1 MFVLFVL
8 AVPVFADDLDFSA
21 LKYLVV
27 QKDGRKKP
35 LDTVAI
41 ETVQKL
47 TGKKVFVEPGSGR
60 KMQPMDVVLSMWLQT
75 RDWERAPVILLT
87 HQPLKKTLGLPAE
100 EKYFSFGQLA
110 TPQFDGIVRQIALK
124 SEGQQKPQLTHE
136 EREAENIHRRMNVLT
151 EAVGLES
158 LAIVPHPT
166 SPKGAW
172 LPVTSIVEY
181 YGKEKEAES
190 QKLVQALGAAYMQRE
205 PAAFA
210 SASRQMRAFLQGLSP
225 SVYPT
230 PAEVR
235 REVHYNS
242 FHPFFKALVLYAI
255 AFVWMLATWRS
266 RNPAV
271 YWAGMAAF
279 VAGVFVHGYG
289 FYLRVMISGRPPITN
304 MYESVVWVSFGAA
317 LFALI
322 LEAIY
327 RQRYYIVGVA
337 PLSVLMLLLAD
348 QFPAVLDASIGPLVP
363 VLRSNY
369 WLAVH
374 VPTITLGYA
383 AFAVAMAVGHIA
395 LGCYIF
401 KPQAHEKIERL
412 EYLVYRAMQIG
423 VLLLAAGTILGG
435 IWAQEAWGRF
445 WGWDPKETWALI
457 ALLSYLVPLHGRLA
471 GWMSNFALSV
481 ASVVCFLTVLM
492 AWYGVNFV
500 LGKGLHSYGFGVGGL
515 SYVLGFVAVELAF
528 VGFAA
533 LRRKSTRPVGQAERQ
548 GRETFAEQRG

>member
-1 MFVLFVL
+1 MRKILLLL
-8 AVPVFADDLDFSA
+8 ALVAWASPTFADDLDFSA
-21 LKYLVV
+21 LKYLAV

-47 TGKKVFVEPGSGR
+47 TGKKAFVEPDSGR
-60 KMQPMDVVLSMWLQT
+60 KMQPMDVLLSMWLQT
-75 RDWERAPVILLT
+75 RDWERTPVILVT
-87 HQPLKKTLGLPAE
+87 HKPLKEMLGLPADQ
-100 EKYFSFGQLA
+100 KYFSYSQLA
-110 TPQFDGIVRQIALK
+110 MPQFDKIVQQIAFK

-136 EREAENIHRRMNVLT
+136 EREAENIHQRMNVLT
-151 EAVGLES
+151 QAVGLDL
-158 LAIVPHPT
+158 LAVVPHPND
-166 SPKGAW
+166 PKGAW
-172 LPVTSIVEY
+172 VPITRIGEY
-181 YGKEKEAES
+181 YGKDKEAQS
-190 QKLVQALGAAYMQRE
+190 QKLLQSLAGAYVQRDPE
-205 PAAFA
+205 AFA
-210 SASRQMRAFLQGLSP
+210 AASRELRAFLYALSP
-225 SVYPT
+225 SVYPAAT
-230 PAEVR
+230 ELR
-235 REVHYNS
+235 RETRYNS
-242 FHPFFKALVLYAI
+242 FHPFRKALALYAF
-255 AFVWMLATWRS
+255 AFVWMLATWHVRK
-266 RNPAV
+266 PGV
-271 YWAGMAAF
+271 YWIGFAAF
-279 VAGVFVHGYG
+279 LAGVLVHGYG

-317 LFALI
+317 FFALI

-369 WLAVH
+369 WLSVH

-395 LGCYIF
+395 LGYYIF
-401 KPQAHEKIERL
+401 APQARAKIERL
-412 EYLVYRAMQIG
+412 EHLIYRAMQIG

-457 ALLSYLVPLHGRLA
+457 ALLSYLIPLHGRLA

-481 ASVVCFLTVLM
+481 ASVVCFLSVLM

-500 LGKGLHSYGFGVGGL
+500 LGKGLHSYGFGVGGF
-515 SYVLGFVAVELAF
+515 SYVLGFVALELVF
-528 VGFAA
+528 VGVAA
-533 LRRKSTRPVGQAERQ
+533 LRRNRTSVAAEP
-548 GRETFAEQRG
+548 